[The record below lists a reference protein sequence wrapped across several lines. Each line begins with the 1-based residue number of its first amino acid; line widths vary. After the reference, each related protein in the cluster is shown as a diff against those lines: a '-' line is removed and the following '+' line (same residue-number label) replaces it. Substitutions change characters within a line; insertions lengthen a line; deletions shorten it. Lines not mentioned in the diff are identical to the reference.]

1 VRKKS
6 PKAYHKYLESL
17 GKYCTH
23 EPQIGIYWDV
33 IQKTQ
38 KNKVKQKAKKKKKI
52 RGDKKLG

>member
-38 KNKVKQKAKKKKKI
+38 KNKVKQKAKKKKKNQ
-52 RGDKKLG
+52 RG